1 MIIRPT
7 RAAVYLRKSLWHI
20 PDHSI
25 SFSPFIPKSGKRPR
39 CGYLLKARLMS
50 MAPSFTFVNVSNAP
64 GLGPKEAKQ
73 MRGHIT
79 KTNFAKRRQ
88 RLGQQKKLS
97 NADQSPSPSSAL
109 ITLEKR
115 RLRHE
120 LKPVAH
126 SLLSR
131 MVEPA
136 YSPVEYLLGEYRA
149 LIFPAGL
156 GSPGSNREADW
167 IALLHSEPALVEASM
182 AIAIR
187 HSPRL
192 QRTQGIREASVR
204 KGRAIK
210 MINERLDTPL
220 GLTDGVLSAVFTLT
234 FAELLESDAEA
245 RDVHIQGLAQ
255 MIKVR
260 RSLGNTDI
268 PSWFGDFILYDSI
281 GHTILSASYS
291 NLPLINA
298 LRNEDDPKQTDVA
311 AIRSDIEDLRQLIDK
326 YHASMTLKQDK
337 AAIIRYEVH
346 RLQLKVDTLLGSQ
359 EHYIRS
365 LHDSLQ
371 LFLSLSWPIEGPRSL
386 YIKAE
391 NLKYALL
398 QPHIRLCSSMQ
409 LLVWQLFVGAA
420 ATEPASEVRSWY
432 VIRLREVVS
441 SMRIGGQ
448 DIAMET
454 LAAVF
459 APDARLLEK
468 FKAVWDEVSFGQ
480 Q

>member
-1 MIIRPT
+1 
-7 RAAVYLRKSLWHI
+7 
-20 PDHSI
+20 
-25 SFSPFIPKSGKRPR
+25 
-39 CGYLLKARLMS
+39 MS
-50 MAPSFTFVNVSNAP
+50 MAPSFTFVNVSNGP

-88 RLGQQKKLS
+88 RLGRQKKK
-97 NADQSPSPSSAL
+97 AKTAQSSSPSSAL
-109 ITLEKR
+109 ITLDEQQ
-115 RLRHE
+115 LRHE
-120 LKPVAH
+120 LKPVAT
-126 SLLSR
+126 SLLIR
-131 MVEPA
+131 PK
-136 YSPVEYLLGEYRA
+136 YSPVEYLLCEYRA

-192 QRTQGIREASVR
+192 QRTQGIREASVH

-234 FAELLESDAEA
+234 FAELLESDVEA

-255 MIKVR
+255 MIRVR

-298 LRNEDDPKQTDVA
+298 LRNEDDPKQMDVA
-311 AIRSDIEDLRQLIDK
+311 AIRSDVNDLRQLIDK
-326 YHASMTLKQDK
+326 YHASKTLKQDK
-337 AAIIRYEVH
+337 AAI
-346 RLQLKVDTLLGSQ
+346 
-359 EHYIRS
+359 
-365 LHDSLQ
+365 
-371 LFLSLSWPIEGPRSL
+371 
-386 YIKAE
+386 
-391 NLKYALL
+391 
-398 QPHIRLCSSMQ
+398 IRLCSSMQ

-420 ATEPASEVRSWY
+420 AAEPASEVRAWY

-448 DIAMET
+448 DVAMET
-454 LAAVF
+454 LAGVF
-459 APDARLLEK
+459 TPDARLLDK
-468 FKAVWDEVSFGQ
+468 FKTVWDEVSFG
-480 Q
+480 

>member
-1 MIIRPT
+1 
-7 RAAVYLRKSLWHI
+7 
-20 PDHSI
+20 
-25 SFSPFIPKSGKRPR
+25 
-39 CGYLLKARLMS
+39 

-88 RLGQQKKLS
+88 ILGQQKKKS
-97 NADQSPSPSSAL
+97 NNAQYSTPSSAMIKL
-109 ITLEKR
+109 DER
-115 RLRHE
+115 QLRHE

-126 SLLSR
+126 GSLIR
-131 MVEPA
+131 MVEPTS
-136 YSPVEYLLGEYRA
+136 SPVEYLLCEYRA

-192 QRTQGIREASVR
+192 QRTQGIHEAS
-204 KGRAIK
+204 
-210 MINERLDTPL
+210 LL
-220 GLTDGVLSAVFTLT
+220 G
-234 FAELLESDAEA
+234 SDAIA

-260 RSLGNTDI
+260 RSLGNTAI

-291 NLPLINA
+291 NLPLIDA
-298 LRNEDDPKQTDVA
+298 LRNEDDPKQMDVA
-311 AIRSDIEDLRQLIDK
+311 AIRSDVNDLRQLIDK
-326 YHASMTLKQDK
+326 YHSSTTPKKDTAV
-337 AAIIRYEVH
+337 IIRYEVH

-371 LFLSLSWPIEGPRSL
+371 LFLSLLWPIEGRRSL
-386 YIKAE
+386 DIKAE

-420 ATEPASEVRSWY
+420 AAEPTSEVRSWY

-441 SMRIGGQ
+441 AMRIGGQ
-448 DIAMET
+448 DVAMET

-468 FKAVWDEVSFGQ
+468 FKTVWDEVSFGQ

>member
-1 MIIRPT
+1 
-7 RAAVYLRKSLWHI
+7 
-20 PDHSI
+20 
-25 SFSPFIPKSGKRPR
+25 
-39 CGYLLKARLMS
+39 
-50 MAPSFTFVNVSNAP
+50 MAPSFTFVNVSDAP
-64 GLGPKEAKQ
+64 GLSPKEAKQ

-88 RLGQQKKLS
+88 RLAQQKNIANTAQHS
-97 NADQSPSPSSAL
+97 SPSSVL
-109 ITLEKR
+109 VKSDGR
-115 RLRHE
+115 QLRHE

-126 SLLSR
+126 RSLIR
-131 MVEPA
+131 MVEPT
-136 YSPVEYLLGEYRA
+136 YSPVEYLLCEYRA

-192 QRTQGIREASVR
+192 QRTQGIHEASVR

-220 GLTDGVLSAVFTLT
+220 GLTDGVLSA
-234 FAELLESDAEA
+234 LLESDAKA

-260 RSLGNTDI
+260 RSLGNTAI

-291 NLPLINA
+291 NLPLIDA
-298 LRNEDDPKQTDVA
+298 LRNEDDPRQMDVA
-311 AIRSDIEDLRQLIDK
+311 AIRSDVNDLRQLIDI
-326 YHASMTLKQDK
+326 YHSSTTLKQDT

-346 RLQLKVDTLLGSQ
+346 RLQLRVDTLLGSQ

-371 LFLSLSWPIEGPRSL
+371 LFLSLLWPIEGRRPL
-386 YIKAE
+386 DIKAE

-420 ATEPASEVRSWY
+420 AAEPASEVRSWY

-441 SMRIGGQ
+441 AMRIGGQ
-448 DIAMET
+448 DVAMEN

-468 FKAVWDEVSFGQ
+468 FKTVWDEVSFGQ

>member
-1 MIIRPT
+1 
-7 RAAVYLRKSLWHI
+7 
-20 PDHSI
+20 
-25 SFSPFIPKSGKRPR
+25 
-39 CGYLLKARLMS
+39 

-79 KTNFAKRRQ
+79 KTTFAKRRQ
-88 RLGQQKKLS
+88 RLGQQKKK
-97 NADQSPSPSSAL
+97 AHTAQSSSPSSAL
-109 ITLEKR
+109 VTLDERQLLHEFKPAAH
-115 RLRHE
+115 RL
-120 LKPVAH
+120 LI
-126 SLLSR
+126 R
-131 MVEPA
+131 MVEPT
-136 YSPVEYLLGEYRA
+136 YSPVEYLLCEYGA

-234 FAELLESDAEA
+234 FAELLESDVEA
-245 RDVHIQGLAQ
+245 RDVHIKGLAQ

-298 LRNEDDPKQTDVA
+298 LRNEDDPKQMDVT
-311 AIRSDIEDLRQLIDK
+311 AIRSDANDLRLLIDK
-326 YHASMTLKQDK
+326 YHASTTLKQDK
-337 AAIIRYEVH
+337 AAI
-346 RLQLKVDTLLGSQ
+346 
-359 EHYIRS
+359 
-365 LHDSLQ
+365 
-371 LFLSLSWPIEGPRSL
+371 
-386 YIKAE
+386 
-391 NLKYALL
+391 
-398 QPHIRLCSSMQ
+398 IRLCSSMQ

-420 ATEPASEVRSWY
+420 AAEPASEVRSWY

-448 DIAMET
+448 DVAIET
-454 LAAVF
+454 LATVF
-459 APDARLLEK
+459 APDARLLET
-468 FKAVWDEVSFGQ
+468 FKVVWDEVSFGNQ
-480 Q
+480 AE

>member
-25 SFSPFIPKSGKRPR
+25 SFSPFIPKAGKRPR
-39 CGYLLKARLMS
+39 CGYLVKARLMS

-115 RLRHE
+115 QLPHE

-182 AIAIR
+182 AIAIS

-311 AIRSDIEDLRQLIDK
+311 AIRSDIEDLRQLID
-326 YHASMTLKQDK
+326 
-337 AAIIRYEVH
+337 
-346 RLQLKVDTLLGSQ
+346 
-359 EHYIRS
+359 
-365 LHDSLQ
+365 
-371 LFLSLSWPIEGPRSL
+371 
-386 YIKAE
+386 
-391 NLKYALL
+391 
-398 QPHIRLCSSMQ
+398 
-409 LLVWQLFVGAA
+409 
-420 ATEPASEVRSWY
+420 
-432 VIRLREVVS
+432 
-441 SMRIGGQ
+441 
-448 DIAMET
+448 
-454 LAAVF
+454 
-459 APDARLLEK
+459 
-468 FKAVWDEVSFGQ
+468 
-480 Q
+480 

>member
-1 MIIRPT
+1 
-7 RAAVYLRKSLWHI
+7 
-20 PDHSI
+20 
-25 SFSPFIPKSGKRPR
+25 
-39 CGYLLKARLMS
+39 

-88 RLGQQKKLS
+88 ILGQQKKKANTAQHS
-97 NADQSPSPSSAL
+97 SPSSVL
-109 ITLEKR
+109 VKSDER
-115 RLRHE
+115 QLRHE
-120 LKPVAH
+120 LKPVGH
-126 SLLSR
+126 SSLIR
-131 MVEPA
+131 TIEPT
-136 YSPVEYLLGEYRA
+136 YSPVEYLLCEYRA

-192 QRTQGIREASVR
+192 QRTQGIYEASVR

-234 FAELLESDAEA
+234 FAELLESDSKA

-260 RSLGNTDI
+260 RSLGNTAI

-291 NLPLINA
+291 NLPLIDA
-298 LRNEDDPKQTDVA
+298 LRNEDDPKQMDVA
-311 AIRSDIEDLRQLIDK
+311 AIRSDVNDLRQLIDK
-326 YHASMTLKQDK
+326 YHSSTTPKKDT

-371 LFLSLSWPIEGPRSL
+371 LFLSLLWPVEGRGSL
-386 YIKAE
+386 DIKAE

-420 ATEPASEVRSWY
+420 AAEPASEVRSWY
-432 VIRLREVVS
+432 FIRLREVVS
-441 SMRIGGQ
+441 AMRIGGQ
-448 DIAMET
+448 NVAMET

-468 FKAVWDEVSFGQ
+468 FKTVWDEVSFGQ

>member
-1 MIIRPT
+1 
-7 RAAVYLRKSLWHI
+7 
-20 PDHSI
+20 
-25 SFSPFIPKSGKRPR
+25 
-39 CGYLLKARLMS
+39 

-88 RLGQQKKLS
+88 RLGKPK
-97 NADQSPSPSSAL
+97 NKGNTASPSSPSSAL
-109 ITLEKR
+109 TALGER
-115 RLRHE
+115 QLRHALE
-120 LKPVAH
+120 PVAD
-126 SLLSR
+126 SLLVR
-131 MVEPA
+131 MIEPT
-136 YSPVEYLLGEYRA
+136 YSPVEYLLCEYRA

-192 QRTQGIREASVR
+192 QRTQGIREAS
-204 KGRAIK
+204 
-210 MINERLDTPL
+210 
-220 GLTDGVLSAVFTLT
+220 
-234 FAELLESDAEA
+234 LLESDVKA

-260 RSLGNTDI
+260 RSLGNTAI

-298 LRNEDDPKQTDVA
+298 LRNEDDPKQMDVA
-311 AIRSDIEDLRQLIDK
+311 AIRSDANDLRQLIDN
-326 YHASMTLKQDK
+326 YHASTTLKRDT

-371 LFLSLSWPIEGPRSL
+371 LFLSLLWPIEERRSL
-386 YIKAE
+386 DIKAE

-420 ATEPASEVRSWY
+420 AAEPASEVRSWY

-448 DIAMET
+448 DVAMET
-454 LAAVF
+454 LTAVF

-468 FKAVWDEVSFGQ
+468 FKAVWDEVSLGQ
-480 Q
+480 QAV

>member
-1 MIIRPT
+1 
-7 RAAVYLRKSLWHI
+7 
-20 PDHSI
+20 
-25 SFSPFIPKSGKRPR
+25 
-39 CGYLLKARLMS
+39 MS

-88 RLGQQKKLS
+88 RLGLQKKK
-97 NADQSPSPSSAL
+97 AKTAQSSSPSSAL
-109 ITLEKR
+109 ITLDQ
-115 RLRHE
+115 RLLPHE
-120 LKPVAH
+120 LKPVAQ
-126 SLLSR
+126 SFLSR

-192 QRTQGIREASVR
+192 QRTQGVHESSVR

-234 FAELLESDAEA
+234 FAELLESDVEA

-291 NLPLINA
+291 NLPLVNA
-298 LRNEDDPKQTDVA
+298 LRNEEDPKQMDVA
-311 AIRSDIEDLRQLIDK
+311 AIRSDIDDLRQLIDK
-326 YHASMTLKQDK
+326 YHASSTLKQDK

-346 RLQLKVDTLLGSQ
+346 CLQLKVDTLLGSQ

-371 LFLSLSWPIEGPRSL
+371 LFLSLLWPIEGRRL
-386 YIKAE
+386 LDIKAE

-420 ATEPASEVRSWY
+420 AAEPASEVRYWY
-432 VIRLREVVS
+432 IIRLREVVS

-448 DIAMET
+448 DVAMET
-454 LAAVF
+454 LATVF
-459 APDARLLEK
+459 APDAQLLKK
-468 FKAVWDEVSFGQ
+468 FKTVWEEVSFGQ

>member
-1 MIIRPT
+1 
-7 RAAVYLRKSLWHI
+7 
-20 PDHSI
+20 
-25 SFSPFIPKSGKRPR
+25 
-39 CGYLLKARLMS
+39 

-88 RLGQQKKLS
+88 RLGKPK
-97 NADQSPSPSSAL
+97 NKGNTTSPSSPSSAL
-109 ITLEKR
+109 TALGER
-115 RLRHE
+115 QLRHALE
-120 LKPVAH
+120 PVAD
-126 SLLSR
+126 SLLVR
-131 MVEPA
+131 MIEPT
-136 YSPVEYLLGEYRA
+136 YSPVEYFCEYRA

-192 QRTQGIREASVR
+192 QRTHGIREASVR

-234 FAELLESDAEA
+234 FAELLESDVKA

-260 RSLGNTDI
+260 RSLGNTAI

-291 NLPLINA
+291 NVPLINA
-298 LRNEDDPKQTDVA
+298 LRNEDDPKQMDVA
-311 AIRSDIEDLRQLIDK
+311 AIRSDANDLRQLIDN
-326 YHASMTLKQDK
+326 YHASTTLERDT

-371 LFLSLSWPIEGPRSL
+371 LFLSLLWPIEERRSL
-386 YIKAE
+386 DIKAE
-391 NLKYALL
+391 SLKYALL

-420 ATEPASEVRSWY
+420 AAEPASEVRSWY

-448 DIAMET
+448 DVAMET
-454 LAAVF
+454 LTAVF

-468 FKAVWDEVSFGQ
+468 FKTVWDEVSFGQ
-480 Q
+480 QAV

>member
-1 MIIRPT
+1 
-7 RAAVYLRKSLWHI
+7 
-20 PDHSI
+20 
-25 SFSPFIPKSGKRPR
+25 
-39 CGYLLKARLMS
+39 
-50 MAPSFTFVNVSNAP
+50 MAPSLTFVNVSNAP

-79 KTNFAKRRQ
+79 KMNFAKRRQ
-88 RLGQQKKLS
+88 RLGKQKKKANTAQSS
-97 NADQSPSPSSAL
+97 NSSSAL
-109 ITLEKR
+109 VTLDER
-115 RLRHE
+115 QLRYAP
-120 LKPVAH
+120 KPVAH
-126 SLLSR
+126 SSLIR
-131 MVEPA
+131 MVEPT
-136 YSPVEYLLGEYRA
+136 YSPVEYLLREYRA

-234 FAELLESDAEA
+234 FAELLESDLKA

-255 MIKVR
+255 MIRVR
-260 RSLGNTDI
+260 RSLGNTTI

-298 LRNEDDPKQTDVA
+298 LRNEDDPKQMDVA
-311 AIRSDIEDLRQLIDK
+311 AIRSDADDLRHLIDN
-326 YHASMTLKQDK
+326 YHASATRKQDT
-337 AAIIRYEVH
+337 AAIISYEVH
-346 RLQLKVDTLLGSQ
+346 CLQLKVDTLLGSQ

-371 LFLSLSWPIEGPRSL
+371 LFLSLLWPVEERRSL

-420 ATEPASEVRSWY
+420 AAESASEVRSWY

-448 DIAMET
+448 DVAMET
-454 LAAVF
+454 LTAVF

-468 FKAVWDEVSFGQ
+468 FKTVWDEVCFGQ
-480 Q
+480 QTV

>member
-1 MIIRPT
+1 
-7 RAAVYLRKSLWHI
+7 
-20 PDHSI
+20 
-25 SFSPFIPKSGKRPR
+25 
-39 CGYLLKARLMS
+39 

-64 GLGPKEAKQ
+64 GMGPKEAKQ

-88 RLGQQKKLS
+88 RLGQQKKKANTAQHS
-97 NADQSPSPSSAL
+97 SPSSVL
-109 ITLEKR
+109 VKSDER
-115 RLRHE
+115 QVRHE
-120 LKPVAH
+120 PKPIAH
-126 SLLSR
+126 SSLIR
-131 MVEPA
+131 MVEPT
-136 YSPVEYLLGEYRA
+136 YSPVEYLLCEYRA

-187 HSPRL
+187 HSPGL
-192 QRTQGIREASVR
+192 QRTQSIHEASVR

-234 FAELLESDAEA
+234 FAEA
-245 RDVHIQGLAQ
+245 
-255 MIKVR
+255 
-260 RSLGNTDI
+260 TI

-291 NLPLINA
+291 NLPLIDA
-298 LRNEDDPKQTDVA
+298 LRNEDDPKQMDVA
-311 AIRSDIEDLRQLIDK
+311 AIRSDVNGLRQLIDE
-326 YHASMTLKQDK
+326 YHSSTAPKQDT
-337 AAIIRYEVH
+337 AAI
-346 RLQLKVDTLLGSQ
+346 
-359 EHYIRS
+359 
-365 LHDSLQ
+365 
-371 LFLSLSWPIEGPRSL
+371 
-386 YIKAE
+386 
-391 NLKYALL
+391 
-398 QPHIRLCSSMQ
+398 IRLCSSMQ

-420 ATEPASEVRSWY
+420 AAEPASEVRSWY

-441 SMRIGGQ
+441 AMRIGGQ
-448 DIAMET
+448 NVAMKT

-468 FKAVWDEVSFGQ
+468 FKTVWDEVTLGQ

>member
-1 MIIRPT
+1 
-7 RAAVYLRKSLWHI
+7 
-20 PDHSI
+20 
-25 SFSPFIPKSGKRPR
+25 
-39 CGYLLKARLMS
+39 

-88 RLGQQKKLS
+88 RLGKPK
-97 NADQSPSPSSAL
+97 NKGNTASPSSPSSAL
-109 ITLEKR
+109 TALGER
-115 RLRHE
+115 QLRHALE
-120 LKPVAH
+120 PVAD
-126 SLLSR
+126 SLLVR
-131 MVEPA
+131 MIEPT
-136 YSPVEYLLGEYRA
+136 YSPVECLLCEYRA

-220 GLTDGVLSAVFTLT
+220 GLTDG
-234 FAELLESDAEA
+234 LLESDVKA

-260 RSLGNTDI
+260 RSLGNTAI

-291 NLPLINA
+291 NLPLIDA
-298 LRNEDDPKQTDVA
+298 LRNEDDPKQMDVA
-311 AIRSDIEDLRQLIDK
+311 AIRSDANDLRQLIDN
-326 YHASMTLKQDK
+326 YHASTTLKRDT

-371 LFLSLSWPIEGPRSL
+371 LFLSLLWPIEERQSL
-386 YIKAE
+386 DIKAE

-420 ATEPASEVRSWY
+420 AAEPASEVRSWY
-432 VIRLREVVS
+432 VIRLREVRS
-441 SMRIGGQ
+441 SYVNQINFG
-448 DIAMET
+448 
-454 LAAVF
+454 
-459 APDARLLEK
+459 P
-468 FKAVWDEVSFGQ
+468 EVDLIDSPRAQ
-480 Q
+480 S

>member
-1 MIIRPT
+1 
-7 RAAVYLRKSLWHI
+7 
-20 PDHSI
+20 
-25 SFSPFIPKSGKRPR
+25 
-39 CGYLLKARLMS
+39 

-88 RLGQQKKLS
+88 RLGQQKKKS
-97 NADQSPSPSSAL
+97 NTAQSSSPSSAL
-109 ITLEKR
+109 ITLDEQQ
-115 RLRHE
+115 LRHE
-120 LKPVAH
+120 LKPVAP
-126 SLLSR
+126 SLLIR
-131 MVEPA
+131 PT
-136 YSPVEYLLGEYRA
+136 YSPVEYLLCEYRA

-192 QRTQGIREASVR
+192 QKTQGIREASVR

-234 FAELLESDAEA
+234 FAELLESDIEA

-268 PSWFGDFILYDSI
+268 PSWFGDFILY
-281 GHTILSASYS
+281 YS

-298 LRNEDDPKQTDVA
+298 LRNEDDPKQMDVA
-311 AIRSDIEDLRQLIDK
+311 AIRSDINDLRQLIDN
-326 YHASMTLKQDK
+326 YHVSTTLKKDK
-337 AAIIRYEVH
+337 ASIIRYEVH

-371 LFLSLSWPIEGPRSL
+371 LFLSLLWPVEGRRSL
-386 YIKAE
+386 DIKAE
-391 NLKYALL
+391 NLKYAML

-420 ATEPASEVRSWY
+420 AAEPASEVRSWY

-454 LAAVF
+454 LAGVF

-468 FKAVWDEVSFGQ
+468 FKAVWNEVTFGQ